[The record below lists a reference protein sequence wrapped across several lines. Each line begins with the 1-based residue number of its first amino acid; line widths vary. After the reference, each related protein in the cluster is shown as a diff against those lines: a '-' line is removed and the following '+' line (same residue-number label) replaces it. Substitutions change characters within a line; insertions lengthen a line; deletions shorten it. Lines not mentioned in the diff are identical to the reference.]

1 MTPPCRLVSPTRP
14 SWARS
19 TSIGVSAG
27 SNCGAGRTS
36 GVRLAVVFFSW
47 LLLHHVGAGDSAD
60 ASHVVGTSGVSR
72 SGRLTGWTRPHGGER
87 APDAPVMQSGQK
99 AKSYQTL
106 AMGVGAA
113 CLLLKSSS
121 SATVGECMRCTCMV
135 RVVGV
140 CRRMYTVV
148 LSVLPRAP
156 RVTKLV
162 SEDVQGTVGKQ
173 KSNTF
178 TLHQLKNLTLYL

>member
-1 MTPPCRLVSPTRP
+1 MIGRVVLLWQGGLVTNDIAVPLGLANSAVMG
-14 SWARS
+14 SD

-99 AKSYQTL
+99 AKSYQTI

-140 CRRMYTVV
+140 CRRM
-148 LSVLPRAP
+148 
-156 RVTKLV
+156 
-162 SEDVQGTVGKQ
+162 
-173 KSNTF
+173 
-178 TLHQLKNLTLYL
+178 